1 MREKEYRYAERVMY
15 GYKREAEKCAEL
27 AVKIATMR
35 EKGDVQ
41 GQNYRAD
48 INAHSLTSDPVARHV
63 ETIMK
68 LEHRLSCLS
77 RRVRAVDQLRED
89 LTMES
94 VITITSPRNLLRI
107 LEDYYIA
114 QATVSEFLIQ
124 THWVRSTYYVR
135 RRELVMLMGE
145 YLRA

>member
-1 MREKEYRYAERVMY
+1 MY

-27 AVKIATMR
+27 AVEIAAMR

-48 INAHSLTSDPVARHV
+48 IKASGVMSDPVARHV
-63 ETIMK
+63 ETIIT
-68 LEHRLSCLS
+68 LERKLSCLS

-89 LTMES
+89 LAKKS

-107 LEDYYIA
+107 LEEYYIA

-135 RRELVMLMGE
+135 RRELVILMGE